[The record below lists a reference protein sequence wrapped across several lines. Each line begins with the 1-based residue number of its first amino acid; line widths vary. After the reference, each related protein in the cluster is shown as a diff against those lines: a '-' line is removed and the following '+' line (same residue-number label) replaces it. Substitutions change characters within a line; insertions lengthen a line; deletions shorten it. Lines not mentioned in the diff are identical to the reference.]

1 MNPSRKKRSNND
13 GSSNNNNRRQRSK
26 GNNHHH
32 GQNHHRFGRVMAQP
46 PKLKLNSGKYPTVS
60 IAIPGSVVSNA
71 QTRELQTQL
80 AGQIARAS
88 VVFRVDEVIVF
99 DDGLGST
106 LKTLSNYKRGPRRK
120 EGEQNNGDN
129 SHEKRKD
136 ESLQPSTDPHA
147 FLANIL
153 QYCECPQYLRKQ
165 FFPKHPDLQF
175 AGLLPPLD
183 APHHLRR
190 GDVAS
195 FREGVVV
202 DKDGGEDGSFVDC
215 GVPNRLVQID
225 RVLKPGIRC
234 TVQLDP
240 NSYASSKKGAMKGIV
255 VSPTTP
261 RDRDGIYWGYTT
273 RMASSIKAIFDDCP
287 YEGGYDLKVGTSERG
302 DVSIDNPKFRL
313 MKKQSLKKSDGD
325 DERFNHL
332 IIVFGGVAGIE
343 ESVDADETMPLSGE
357 DSKKMFDV
365 WVNIAPYQGSR
376 TIRTEEAVF
385 IALSRLSP
393 HIAKNGLVSDQE
405 KANTSKSKS
414 VVKTDDVEFSDEA
427 LSEESSEDEKEEE
440 DDED

>member
-1 MNPSRKKRSNND
+1 MGFMKKRSND
-13 GSSNNNNRRQRSK
+13 GNPSNKRRQRQK
-26 GNNHHH
+26 GNNHPN
-32 GQNHHRFGRVMAQP
+32 QHRFGRVMAQP
-46 PKLKLNSGKYPTVS
+46 PKLKLNSGQYPTVS
-60 IAIPGSVVSNA
+60 IAVPGSVVSNA

-80 AGQIARAS
+80 AGQIARAA

-106 LKTLSNYKRGPRRK
+106 LKTLSNYKRGPRRS
-120 EGEQNNGDN
+120 EGEDRISEQSQDN
-129 SHEKRKD
+129 KKPDH
-136 ESLQPSTDPHA
+136 LQPSTDPHA
-147 FLANIL
+147 FLARIL
-153 QYCECPQYLRKQ
+153 QYCECPQYLRRK
-165 FFPKHPDLQF
+165 FFPMHPDLQF

-202 DKDGGEDGSFVDC
+202 DKDAGEDGSYVDC
-215 GVPNRLVQID
+215 GVPNTLVQID
-225 RVLKPGIRC
+225 RVLSPGLRC

-240 NSYASSKKGAMKGIV
+240 KSYATSKKGSMKGVV

-261 RDRDGIYWGYTT
+261 RDQDGIYWGYTT
-273 RMASSIKAIFDDCP
+273 RMASSIKAIFDECP
-287 YEGGYDLKVGTSERG
+287 YEGGYDMKVGTSERG

-313 MKKQSLKKSDGD
+313 AKKESLKKSDVD
-325 DERFNHL
+325 EERFNHL

-343 ESVDADETMPLSGE
+343 ESVDADESMPLSGE

-385 IALSRLSP
+385 ITLSRLSP
-393 HIAKNGLVSDQE
+393 YISKNGMASEAE
-405 KANTSKSKS
+405 KASPMKQKAI
-414 VVKTDDVEFSDEA
+414 VKKTDDVEFSDEA
-427 LSEESSEDEKEEE
+427 VSEESS
-440 DDED
+440 DDEES

>member
-1 MNPSRKKRSNND
+1 MGFMKKRSND
-13 GSSNNNNRRQRSK
+13 GNPSNKRRQRSR
-26 GNNHHH
+26 GNNHPN
-32 GQNHHRFGRVMAQP
+32 QHRFGRVMAQP
-46 PKLKLNSGKYPTVS
+46 PKLKLNSGQYPTVS
-60 IAIPGSVVSNA
+60 IAVPGSVVSNA

-80 AGQIARAS
+80 AGQIARAA

-106 LKTLSNYKRGPRRK
+106 LKTLSNYKRGPKRN
-120 EGEQNNGDN
+120 EGEDHISEQSEDKKPD
-129 SHEKRKD
+129 H
-136 ESLQPSTDPHA
+136 LQPSTDPHA
-147 FLANIL
+147 FLARIL
-153 QYCECPQYLRKQ
+153 QYCECPQYLRRK
-165 FFPKHPDLQF
+165 FFPMHPDLQF

-202 DKDGGEDGSFVDC
+202 DKDAGEDGSYVDC
-215 GVPNRLVQID
+215 GVPNTLIQID
-225 RVLKPGIRC
+225 RVLSPGLRC

-240 NSYASSKKGAMKGIV
+240 KSYATSKKGSMKGVV

-261 RDRDGIYWGYTT
+261 RDQDGIYWGYTT
-273 RMASSIKAIFDDCP
+273 RMASSIKAIFDECP
-287 YEGGYDLKVGTSERG
+287 YEGGYDMKVGTSERG

-313 MKKQSLKKSDGD
+313 AKKESLKKSDGD
-325 DERFNHL
+325 EDRFSHL

-343 ESVDADETMPLSGE
+343 ESVDADESMPLSGE

-385 IALSRLSP
+385 ITLSRLSP
-393 HIAKNGLVSDQE
+393 YIAKNGLASEAE
-405 KANTSKSKS
+405 KAIPMKQKA

-427 LSEESSEDEKEEE
+427 ISEESS
-440 DDED
+440 DDEEA